1 MYNGVD
7 YPYYEPTSNN
17 SMSWQ
22 NHNSQPGAQQQ
33 SQPHPSQLPQNQSQ
47 TRFNRFNGHARD
59 DQDHQSQENVRIKSY
74 KSQKDIKMPSLPTGS
89 HSVLFNSNRQF
100 YIFLSRI

>member
-22 NHNSQPGAQQQ
+22 NHNSQPGAQ
-33 SQPHPSQLPQNQSQ
+33 PHPSQLPQNQSQ
-47 TRFNRFNGHARD
+47 NRFNRFNGGHHGATGRD
-59 DQDHQSQENVRIKSY
+59 DQDHQSQEIVRIFMAFEYS
-74 KSQKDIKMPSLPTGS
+74 
-89 HSVLFNSNRQF
+89 
-100 YIFLSRI
+100 